1 MKKVLFLILILFS
14 LSINAESQSDTLNRF
29 SLSTG
34 IGYFGDITEFLDPGF
49 NEPEYVKVNPDVL
62 GKIYHGKNVWI
73 RLGYHMKTGFI
84 VSIYYS
90 IANTKYEMNDPA
102 ALFWDEYL
110 TDTYSIFNLLFSKEL
125 IRKNHC
131 FSIGTGLIF
140 RNFNHQDIN
149 YQITPVYNADNELVD
164 VEIGFPY
171 PYNLNMNDLGMVFDL
186 EYYYRLNNRISLG
199 ISCSTNLIFDI
210 GFETLSIS
218 PLIRCSF

>member
-1 MKKVLFLILILFS
+1 MIDTPVSRISDKQREKFAEVLGEVGTDKQVLLLFTPSEYSPEVSKVLDNL
-14 LSINAESQSDTLNRF
+14 
-29 SLSTG
+29 
-34 IGYFGDITEFLDPGF
+34 
-49 NEPEYVKVNPDVL
+49 
-62 GKIYHGKNVWI
+62 
-73 RLGYHMKTGFI
+73 
-84 VSIYYS
+84 
-90 IANTKYEMNDPA
+90 ANTKYEMNDPA

-131 FSIGTGLIF
+131 FSIGTGLLF

-171 PYNLNMNDLGMVFDL
+171 PYNLNMNDLGVVFDL